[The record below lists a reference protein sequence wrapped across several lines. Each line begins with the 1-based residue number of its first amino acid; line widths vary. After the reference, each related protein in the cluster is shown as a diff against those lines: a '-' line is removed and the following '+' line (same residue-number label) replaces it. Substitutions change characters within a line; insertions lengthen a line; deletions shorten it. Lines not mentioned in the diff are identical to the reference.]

1 MREFVSVVCLFLLL
15 ITPGLA
21 QDEPSPSASP
31 NPNVKPQPT
40 PAVLE
45 FEPAPSASPAP
56 LTETREVW
64 RIGVA
69 GSEPFVVREGQ
80 SLQGLSVEV
89 WEALGQELGVKFEL
103 IAAESVSDVLQGV
116 QDGTYDVGVGA
127 LSITSERATFVDF
140 TQPYYDS
147 SLGILTHARP
157 PEKRATLQ
165 ADFYGFAMAVG
176 TMLVALTIVGT
187 IFWLLERNSNS
198 EQFPETVAH
207 GVGNGMWM
215 ALVTATTVGYGDRAP
230 ITPLGRVLTGIW
242 MLVTTVT
249 LSSFTA
255 WLATTLTVQ
264 KLEENVLN
272 DASQLHGKRV
282 AVVTGT
288 TSEVFARH
296 FTNQLLHVESYVV
309 GIEKLNKGAVDALVY
324 DYPVLRYYLSRNSDL
339 PMRLAES
346 TFALQ
351 DYGFCVKRGN
361 PALSRLNVGLL
372 RLLESGIIRDI
383 SEHWLSQK
391 QATD

>member
-1 MREFVSVVCLFLLL
+1 MREFVTFLFLLL
-15 ITPGLA
+15 LVTPGLA
-21 QDEPSPSASP
+21 QDEPEQAASPTPSATP
-31 NPNVKPQPT
+31 IKP
-40 PAVLE
+40 VV
-45 FEPAPSASPAP
+45 EPAPTPSASPAP
-56 LTETREVW
+56 QTETPEIW

-69 GSEPFVVREGQ
+69 GSEPFVVHEGQ

-89 WEALGQELGVKFEL
+89 WEALAQELGVKFEL
-103 IAAESVSDVLQGV
+103 IPAASVSDVLQGV

-187 IFWLLERNSNS
+187 IFWLLERHSNS

-230 ITPLGRVLTGIW
+230 ITPLGRILTGIW

-264 KLEENVLN
+264 KLEENILN

-282 AVVTGT
+282 AVVSGT

-296 FTNQLLHVESYVV
+296 FTNQLLHVENYAT
-309 GIEKLNKGAVDALVY
+309 GIEKLDKGAVDALVY
-324 DYPVLRYYLSRNSDL
+324 DYPVLRYYLAKNSDL

-361 PALSRLNVGLL
+361 PSLSRLNVGLL
-372 RLLESGIIRDI
+372 RLLESGVIRDI
-383 SEHWLSQK
+383 SEHWLSRRE
-391 QATD
+391 ASIP